1 MLCYTAGLFQQLSS
15 ESKMRNRSLQLAV
28 LLVAALSVAN
38 GVAGQST
45 TPTTVN
51 SSATAATTDVE
62 AAMKQMGFVY
72 KKAMQATDLNSFRQ
86 HATEF
91 AQIVSSVQQYQF
103 AADKQQVF
111 MQGLDKV
118 QQQTQQALVAA
129 DLASAQQ
136 QFAQIDQ
143 LRKQYHKERSVSFWQ
158 LLFGG

>member
-1 MLCYTAGLFQQLSS
+1 MRKVMLKVAVVTVAGL
-15 ESKMRNRSLQLAV
+15 LAV
-28 LLVAALSVAN
+28 QAA
-38 GVAGQST
+38 AG
-45 TPTTVN
+45 TP
-51 SSATAATTDVE
+51 ATPIQTAAQPAEAVATTDVE

-72 KKAMQATDLNSFRQ
+72 KKAMQATDLTSFRQ
-86 HATEF
+86 YATEF
-91 AQIVSSVQQYQF
+91 AAVVSSVQQYQF

-111 MQGLDKV
+111 MQGLAKV
-118 QQQTQQALVAA
+118 QQQTQQALAAA

>member
-1 MLCYTAGLFQQLSS
+1 
-15 ESKMRNRSLQLAV
+15 MRNRSLQLAA
-28 LLVAALSVAN
+28 LLMAGLSVAN
-38 GVAGQST
+38 VTAGQAAT
-45 TPTTVN
+45 TATANTAV
-51 SSATAATTDVE
+51 TAATTDVE

-72 KKAMQATDLNSFRQ
+72 KKAMQATDLASFRQ
-86 HATEF
+86 SATEF
-91 AQIVSSVQQYQF
+91 SQVVSSVQQYQF

-118 QQQTQQALVAA
+118 QQQTQQALAAA

-136 QFAQIDQ
+136 QFAQIEQ

>member
-1 MLCYTAGLFQQLSS
+1 
-15 ESKMRNRSLQLAV
+15 MRNKSLPLAV
-28 LLVAALSVAN
+28 LLIAALSVAN
-38 GVAGQST
+38 GVAGQAT
-45 TPTTVN
+45 TP
-51 SSATAATTDVE
+51 ATAGTATTEATTDVE

-72 KKAMQATDLNSFRQ
+72 KKAMQATDLASFRQ

-91 AQIVSSVQQYQF
+91 AKVVSNVQQYQF

-111 MQGLDKV
+111 MQGLAKV
-118 QQQTQQALVAA
+118 QQQTQQALAAA